1 MQRTGNNHDE
11 SSLVSSV
18 VAEFAVHH
26 VLAVAV
32 HHVASA
38 VQLGA
43 DQLGAAGA
51 PCPWSYGLFW
61 PLPLPLA
68 AVYPSLPLPR
78 TGSCFA
84 ANAVSARR
92 WAFLS

>member
-1 MQRTGNNHDE
+1 MHRTGSNHDE

-18 VAEFAVHH
+18 GAELAVHH

-32 HHVASA
+32 HQAAWA

-43 DQLGAAGA
+43 AEA
-51 PCPWSYGLFW
+51 PLPWSYGLFW

-68 AVYPSLPLPR
+68 AVYPVLPLPG

>member
-43 DQLGAAGA
+43 AGA
-51 PCPWSYGLFW
+51 PLPWSYGLFW
-61 PLPLPLA
+61 PLPLPLPLA
-68 AVYPSLPLPR
+68 AVYPVLPLPG
-78 TGSCFA
+78 TGTRPA